1 MMVTSMK
8 LATLCLH
15 GARDGNNTTGALTVP
30 IYQSATFA
38 HPAVGRSTGYDYTRI
53 QNPTRQALE
62 ELVTKLENGVDSLAF
77 ASGMAAMSA
86 LMELFNPN
94 DHIVASNDLYGGSIR
109 LFRNI
114 SQKNGLTVEYIDT
127 GNISALKAALR
138 PETRAVFIETPT
150 NPMMKI
156 TDIAAVRSVLPPE
169 ISLIV
174 DNTFL
179 TPYFQRPLDLGAD
192 LVLHSGTKYLSGH
205 NDTLAGFLI
214 VADTRIAE
222 KLREIYKTIGA
233 ILSPFDSFLVIRGLK
248 TLPLRLEKS
257 QTNAQ
262 ILAEWLT
269 KQPKVTTVYYPG
281 LPNHPGREISLRQA
295 TGFGAMI
302 SFEVDH
308 EETAKNILEN
318 IKLILYAES
327 LGGVETLITYPI
339 LQTHADVPKEI
350 RESLGLNNRLL
361 RLSVGVEDVE
371 DLIDDLSQA
380 LSIN

>member
-8 LATLCLH
+8 LATICLH

>member
-1 MMVTSMK
+1 MK

>member
-1 MMVTSMK
+1 MK
-8 LATLCLH
+8 LATICLH

>member
-1 MMVTSMK
+1 MK

-15 GARDGNNTTGALTVP
+15 GARDENNTTGALSVP

-38 HPAVGRSTGYDYTRI
+38 HPAVGRSTGYDYTRV

-86 LMELFNPN
+86 LMELFNPS

-127 GNISALKAALR
+127 SNISALKAALR

-257 QTNAQ
+257 QINAQ

-269 KQPKVTTVYYPG
+269 EQPKVTTVYYPG

-302 SFEVDH
+302 SFEVDR

-318 IKLILYAES
+318 IKLIFYAES

-350 RESLGLNNRLL
+350 REPLGLNNRLL

-371 DLIDDLSQA
+371 DLIDDLNQA